1 MVPAPLSTNQEE
13 SQRPAAAVPV
23 LGIWV
28 RGTLVGIALGLI
40 LVFTTAAFLNPYTED
55 GQARLMGTHQLMGLP
70 PCTFYQLSGLPCPSC
85 GMTTSFALLVR
96 GDIMNSLRAN
106 AVGTML
112 AVLCLA
118 IVPWSLASAL
128 LKRPLFIVSIE
139 RAMLKIVI
147 GFLGLMLLRWF
158 IVLGILLWNGIRS

>member
-1 MVPAPLSTNQEE
+1 MVPAPLPTNKDE
-13 SQRPAAAVPV
+13 SQQPADVVPV
-23 LGIWV
+23 LRVWV
-28 RGTLVGIALGLI
+28 RGTLVGIAAGLT
-40 LVFTTAAFLNPYTED
+40 LVFTTAALLNPYTED

-85 GMTTSFALLVR
+85 GMTTSFALLIR
-96 GDIMNSLRAN
+96 GDIGNSLRAN

-118 IVPWSLASAL
+118 LIPWSLATAV
-128 LKRPLFIVSIE
+128 LKRPLFIVSME

-147 GFLGLMLLRWF
+147 AFLALMFLRWL
-158 IVLGILLWNGIRS
+158 IVLGLTFWQRSTS